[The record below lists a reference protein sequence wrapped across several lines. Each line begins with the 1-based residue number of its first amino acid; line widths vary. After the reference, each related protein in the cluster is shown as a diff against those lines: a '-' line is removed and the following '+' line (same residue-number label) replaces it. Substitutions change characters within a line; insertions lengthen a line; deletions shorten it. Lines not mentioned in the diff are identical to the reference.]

1 MENQPLNAHEK
12 PPPYSIATAP
22 TVNIPCQPPPGYY
35 PNTDT
40 GHQGN
45 YVPSYG
51 SVHSTAIIVPEI
63 ILVGGCPACRV
74 GVMEDDYTCF
84 GLLCAILFFPIG
96 IICCMLL
103 KTRRCSNCGAY
114 FG

>member
-1 MENQPLNAHEK
+1 MENQPLNALEK

-22 TVNIPCQPPPGYY
+22 AVNLPWQPPPGYY
-35 PNTDT
+35 PSNTDT
-40 GHQGN
+40 GYQGS

-74 GVMEDDYTCF
+74 YIDF
-84 GLLCAILFFPIG
+84 LLFECYC
-96 IICCMLL
+96 ICLHML
-103 KTRRCSNCGAY
+103 
-114 FG
+114 

>member
-1 MENQPLNAHEK
+1 MENQPLNALEK

-22 TVNIPCQPPPGYY
+22 AVNVPPPGYY
-35 PNTDT
+35 PNNTDT
-40 GHQGN
+40 GYQEN
-45 YVPSYG
+45 YVSSYG

-84 GLLCAILFFPIG
+84 GLLCAILFFPFG

-103 KTRRCSNCGAY
+103 KTKRCSNCGAY